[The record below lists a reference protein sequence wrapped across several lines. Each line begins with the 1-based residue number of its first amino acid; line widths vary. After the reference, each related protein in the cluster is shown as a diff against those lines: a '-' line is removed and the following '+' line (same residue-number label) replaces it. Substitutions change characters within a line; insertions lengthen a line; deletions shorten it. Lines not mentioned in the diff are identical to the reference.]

1 MRCDPSPLAAQ
12 SLISGVDYRK
22 AWREALQ
29 PGLRGGVV
37 NRYLFNRTGARGI
50 DYLIGKLGSTDTGIA
65 LGEAYRLSLPK
76 RLLLPLARFHYRN
89 PLEDRSCS
97 HENCDCVGC
106 QHGAHETA
114 NT

>member
-1 MRCDPSPLAAQ
+1 MRSEPLAAQ

-76 RLLLPLARFHYRN
+76 RLLLPLARLLSLHPF
-89 PLEDRSCS
+89 RSK
-97 HENCDCVGC
+97 E
-106 QHGAHETA
+106 EP
-114 NT
+114 